1 MDSSVI
7 AVGPVLAVVLVLLVA
22 AAAALVALGQLG
34 LTRGIL
40 VAAGRAV
47 LQLGLV
53 SLVIVAVV
61 RSGPLVAGFVTV
73 MYAVAVGTAAR
84 RITRHRSGVWVAL
97 PIALSVAPVLALVL
111 VTGLV
116 PLTGIA
122 VVPIAGILI
131 GNAMTASALAGKR
144 CLEEL
149 RVRRGEY
156 EAALALGFTD
166 RDAAAE
172 LCRPAGALA
181 LVPPIDQTRTV
192 GLVTL
197 PGAFVGVLLGG
208 GSPVQA
214 GATQLLIL
222 IGLLA
227 VEAAAVLAVVEL
239 TARRLLREA

>member
-1 MDSSVI
+1 MI
-7 AVGPVLAVVLVLLVA
+7 AVGPVLAVVLVLLAVTA
-22 AAAALVALGQLG
+22 AVLVGLGRLG
-34 LTRGIL
+34 LTRGVL

-47 LQLGLV
+47 VQLGLV

-61 RSGPLVAGFVTV
+61 RSGPLVAGFVTL

-84 RITRHRSGVWVAL
+84 RVTRTWSGLWAAL
-97 PIALSVAPVLALVL
+97 PIALGVAPVLILVL
-111 VTGLV
+111 GTGLV

-131 GNAMTASALAGKR
+131 GNAMTASVLAGKR

-156 EAALALGFTD
+156 EAALALGFTE
-166 RDAAAE
+166 RDAGVE

-181 LVPPIDQTRTV
+181 LVPIIDQTRTV

-222 IGLLA
+222 VGLLA
-227 VEAAAVLAVVEL
+227 VEATAVLCVVEL
-239 TARRLLREA
+239 AAHRLLHD